1 MLERCRRER
10 KDDRM
15 EIGIQERLKEIL
27 AGDRSRE
34 EWMKEFEREKNE
46 RKNWE
51 RGTDVRV
58 NERERKR
65 KRKVKM
71 ES

>member
-34 EWMKEFEREKNE
+34 EWMKEFEREKKRTGELGE
-46 RKNWE
+46 RN
-51 RGTDVRV
+51 GC
-58 NERERKR
+58 ERERGK
-65 KRKVKM
+65 
-71 ES
+71 